1 MSLIF
6 SCGFARVA
14 VKESFHK
21 AGRAQQE
28 TDPVQ
33 RWKNYCNMFDETARS
48 MFTVTN
54 NLQSI
59 PQNVLPKQE
68 RLPKAFFPFELE
80 GSTGTT
86 KISAYDV

>member
-1 MSLIF
+1 MSLMF

-48 MFTVTN
+48 ISVSYTHLT
-54 NLQSI
+54 
-59 PQNVLPKQE
+59 LPTIY
-68 RLPKAFFPFELE
+68 
-80 GSTGTT
+80 S
-86 KISAYDV
+86 V

>member
-28 TDPVQ
+28 T
-33 RWKNYCNMFDETARS
+33 AR
-48 MFTVTN
+48 FRDGKITVTCLSN
-54 NLQSI
+54 ATA
-59 PQNVLPKQE
+59 KTE
-68 RLPKAFFPFELE
+68 REI
-80 GSTGTT
+80 GTGMQRM
-86 KISAYDV
+86 D